1 MNVHSFHCTKR
12 WISDVLTV
20 AVSMQLHGFLAQFPA
35 RRYSRAMKTF
45 VRTITTG
52 TKAMKTSAMTT
63 IITGIT
69 TRWPAGPG
77 VR

>member
-1 MNVHSFHCTKR
+1 
-12 WISDVLTV
+12 
-20 AVSMQLHGFLAQFPA
+20 
-35 RRYSRAMKTF
+35 MKTF
-45 VRTITTG
+45 VRTLTTG

>member
-1 MNVHSFHCTKR
+1 
-12 WISDVLTV
+12 
-20 AVSMQLHGFLAQFPA
+20 
-35 RRYSRAMKTF
+35 MKTF
-45 VRTITTG
+45 VRDFTTG

-69 TRWPAGPG
+69 IRWPAGPG